1 MELRLHAIWLAIALH
16 AGAIWAVIG
25 PFLGVLVGA
34 WLTARWQRKQWILD
48 NKKAEYRQLL
58 DAVQAYRWH
67 LLNRLAAI
75 RGPLVAID
83 ARTYNEEAAAR
94 EHSRATLNNCLA
106 DRLFIRERIARNKV
120 KEELGNFLRT
130 MHQVS
135 EGTIHDL
142 EKFHDRIVHVAEADL
157 RLN

>member
-1 MELRLHAIWLAIALH
+1 MYSPCCGHEH
-16 AGAIWAVIG
+16 IG
-25 PFLGVLVGA
+25 LGFRIHPEASSPLGGPGVSRAYPFLDE
-34 WLTARWQRKQWILD
+34 IS
-48 NKKAEYRQLL
+48 
-58 DAVQAYRWH
+58 
-67 LLNRLAAI
+67 LNRLAAI
-75 RGPLVAID
+75 TGPLVAID

-120 KEELGNFLRT
+120 KEDLGNFLRT